1 MKVAF
6 ISNYFNHH
14 QKPLADALN
23 KLCDDYHFISTSQ
36 ISAERLALGYKEIN
50 APYVIDIHDGV
61 NMQSVEH
68 IIKEADV
75 VIAGSAP
82 EYLLKERKKIG
93 RLIFR
98 YSERPIKGKREPMKY
113 LPRLLKWNYYNP
125 RTAPI
130 YLLSASAYAPYEYS
144 RFGLFRNRMLKW
156 GYFTETEIYP
166 DGFKTLCNMKK
177 NNSILWVARMIG
189 LKHPETAIKIAE
201 MLRNEGYSFTLE
213 MIGDGPLRADM
224 EALISEKRLSNY
236 VFLYGAATPEK
247 VRTEMKK
254 SEIFLFTSDKN
265 EGWGAVLNEA
275 MNSGCAAVASHEI
288 GAVPFLIK
296 NGESGIIYKDGDFA
310 DLFFKIKKLLDD
322 KELCHNIGKKAYERI
337 VGEWSPQIAAE
348 RLISV
353 SEDILSGG
361 KGMGLYGSGPCSKAE
376 ILKDDWFKV

>member
-1 MKVAF
+1 
-6 ISNYFNHH
+6 
-14 QKPLADALN
+14 
-23 KLCDDYHFISTSQ
+23 
-36 ISAERLALGYKEIN
+36 
-50 APYVIDIHDGV
+50 
-61 NMQSVEH
+61 
-68 IIKEADV
+68 
-75 VIAGSAP
+75 
-82 EYLLKERKKIG
+82 
-93 RLIFR
+93 
-98 YSERPIKGKREPMKY
+98 
-113 LPRLLKWNYYNP
+113 
-125 RTAPI
+125 
-130 YLLSASAYAPYEYS
+130 
-144 RFGLFRNRMLKW
+144 MLKW

-275 MNSGCAAVASHEI
+275 MNSGCATVASHEI

-310 DLFFKIKKLLDD
+310 DLFLKIKKLLDD